1 MSFERYNFAANF
13 KNINDMKK
21 KVISL
26 IAVWAALSVCL
37 YGATFAGTS
46 TNVKIAC
53 GIAFAMVYCGM
64 ILIPYFIAKRK
75 GSKES
80 LGGYLMS
87 LLNNE

>member
-1 MSFERYNFAANF
+1 
-13 KNINDMKK
+13 MKK

-26 IAVWAALSVCL
+26 IAVWVTLSVCL
-37 YGATFAGTS
+37 YGVTFAGTS
-46 TNVKIAC
+46 ANVKIAC

-64 ILIPYFIAKRK
+64 ILMPYFVAKRK

-80 LGGYLMS
+80 LGSYLMS

>member
-1 MSFERYNFAANF
+1 
-13 KNINDMKK
+13 MKK

-37 YGATFAGTS
+37 YGAKFAEAS

-64 ILIPYFIAKRK
+64 ILMPYFAAKRK
-75 GSKES
+75 GCKES

-87 LLNNE
+87 FLNDQQT

>member
-1 MSFERYNFAANF
+1 MN
-13 KNINDMKK
+13 K

-37 YGATFAGTS
+37 YGAMFARAGA
-46 TNVKIAC
+46 NVKIAC

-64 ILIPYFIAKRK
+64 LLIPYFAAKRK
-75 GSKES
+75 GSEES
-80 LGGYLMS
+80 LAGYLMS

>member
-1 MSFERYNFAANF
+1 
-13 KNINDMKK
+13 MKK

-37 YGATFAGTS
+37 YGATFAAADAS
-46 TNVKIAC
+46 VKIAC
-53 GIAFAMVYCGM
+53 GIAFVMVYCGM
-64 ILIPYFIAKRK
+64 LLIPYFAAKRN
-75 GSKES
+75 GSEES

>member
-1 MSFERYNFAANF
+1 
-13 KNINDMKK
+13 MKK

-37 YGATFAGTS
+37 YGATFAAADAS
-46 TNVKIAC
+46 VKIVC
-53 GIAFAMVYCGM
+53 GIAFVMIYSGM
-64 ILIPYFIAKRK
+64 LLIPYFAAKRK
-75 GSKES
+75 GSEES

>member
-1 MSFERYNFAANF
+1 MSFVRYNFAPKF

-37 YGATFAGTS
+37 YGATFAVTGA
-46 TNVKIAC
+46 NVKIVC
-53 GIAFAMVYCGM
+53 GIAFVMIYSGM
-64 ILIPYFIAKRK
+64 LLIPYFAAKRK
-75 GSKES
+75 GSEES

>member
-1 MSFERYNFAANF
+1 
-13 KNINDMKK
+13 MKK

-37 YGATFAGTS
+37 YGATFAVTGA
-46 TNVKIAC
+46 NVKIVC
-53 GIAFAMVYCGM
+53 GIAFVMIYSGM
-64 ILIPYFIAKRK
+64 LLIPYFAAKRK
-75 GSKES
+75 GSEES

>member
-1 MSFERYNFAANF
+1 
-13 KNINDMKK
+13 MKK

-26 IAVWAALSVCL
+26 TAVWAALSVCL
-37 YGATFAGTS
+37 YGAMFARAGAS
-46 TNVKIAC
+46 VKIAC
-53 GIAFAMVYCGM
+53 GIAFAVVYSGM
-64 ILIPYFIAKRK
+64 LLIPYFVAKRK

>member
-1 MSFERYNFAANF
+1 
-13 KNINDMKK
+13 MKK

-53 GIAFAMVYCGM
+53 GIAFAMIYCGM
-64 ILIPYFIAKRK
+64 ILMPYLAAKRK
-75 GSKES
+75 GCKES

>member
-1 MSFERYNFAANF
+1 MSFAGHNFAAKF

-37 YGATFAGTS
+37 YGATFAAVG

-53 GIAFAMVYCGM
+53 GLAFAMLYGGM
-64 ILIPYFIAKRK
+64 MLIPHFAAKRN

-80 LGGYLMS
+80 VGGYLTS
-87 LLNNE
+87 LLDNR

>member
-1 MSFERYNFAANF
+1 MSFVRYNFAPKF

-37 YGATFAGTS
+37 YGATFAAADAS
-46 TNVKIAC
+46 VKIAC
-53 GIAFAMVYCGM
+53 GIAFVMVYCGM
-64 ILIPYFIAKRK
+64 LLIPYFAAKRN
-75 GSKES
+75 GSEES

>member
-1 MSFERYNFAANF
+1 
-13 KNINDMKK
+13 MKK

-26 IAVWAALSVCL
+26 IAVWAVLSVCL
-37 YGATFAGTS
+37 YGATFSAAGA
-46 TNVKIAC
+46 NVKIAC
-53 GIAFAMVYCGM
+53 GIAFVVVYCGM
-64 ILIPYFIAKRK
+64 ILIPFLALKQK

>member
-1 MSFERYNFAANF
+1 
-13 KNINDMKK
+13 MKK

-26 IAVWAALSVCL
+26 IAVWVALSVCL
-37 YGATFAGTS
+37 YGATFAGVGA
-46 TNVKIAC
+46 NVKIAC
-53 GIAFAMVYCGM
+53 SIAFAVVYCGM
-64 ILIPYFIAKRK
+64 LLIPYFAAKRK

>member
-1 MSFERYNFAANF
+1 
-13 KNINDMKK
+13 MKK

-37 YGATFAGTS
+37 YGATFAAAGA
-46 TNVKIAC
+46 NVKIVC
-53 GIAFAMVYCGM
+53 GIAFVMIYSGM
-64 ILIPYFIAKRK
+64 LLIPYFAAKRK
-75 GSKES
+75 GSEES